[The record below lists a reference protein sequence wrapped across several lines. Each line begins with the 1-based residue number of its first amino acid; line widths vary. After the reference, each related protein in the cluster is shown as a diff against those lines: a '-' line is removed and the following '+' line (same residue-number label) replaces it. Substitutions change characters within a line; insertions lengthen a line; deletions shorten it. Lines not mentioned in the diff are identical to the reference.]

1 MTSCVGWLFDICI
14 ENDKAILWI
23 KTMDRQILKLRDYY
37 QTILFILPRN
47 ESDGLQLLRIL
58 SQQQDIVQKVSWKE
72 DKFTNLFDSTDKKKL
87 IYIQLQSVR
96 YYLPFIK
103 KLEKDY
109 RVKQFFNQT
118 SHISSDTCL
127 LN

>member
-1 MTSCVGWLFDICI
+1 VTNTLATCVGWLFDISI

-23 KTMDRQILKLRDYY
+23 KTIDRQILKLREYY
-37 QTILFILPRN
+37 QPSCYILPRN

-87 IYIQLQSVR
+87 IRIQLQSIR
-96 YYLPFIK
+96 YYLPLIRKIFSQ
-103 KLEKDY
+103 
-109 RVKQFFNQT
+109 R
-118 SHISSDTCL
+118 
-127 LN
+127 